1 MAEIKWSNVD
11 GSALNGAVSN
21 ANSAVNNYVRTLF
34 GIGSNVE
41 DFTDKL
47 QKRSDETAK
56 WNRNQNTQQIIS
68 KMHDADSLDA
78 MNQLQAQGI
87 GNAQNAL
94 NQFGG
99 QVDLAALNE
108 AKATWATDTE
118 KRASAKD
125 SLLDY
130 SPEQKELMSEI
141 QNDILTGN
149 IEAAQAKLNTGKF
162 SNKQKSDLVNSV
174 YKAQEN
180 NKEFNLKYA
189 DTAGKFAN
197 SQLEFQKAQA
207 EAQKYENDFYA
218 NNGKTEVSKALL
230 AKDPTYLKLLGNI
243 EALGQTTNLIKSQ
256 LDMYG
261 SSKILN
267 GGKYAPKLPTDI
279 APSVGTGSVEPTA
292 SVQPTQEAVEAQ
304 QALNQENP
312 NTVSSVAERVAQ
324 IAADPKAQA
333 IEPKTQDDF
342 VEDLNDSGFTS
353 RVAELAPKNIQPTIN
368 ALLEGKIDI
377 NSEDGLN
384 KLALTEAYLNDRIKA
399 YNKRTGS
406 NIQPI
411 TLPRSKTAVADWQKN
426 MKERGE
432 VFTRDTQLELE
443 DAFGIKNTKGS
454 NDLDPV
460 KNLYKYALTQSK
472 YSGDDS
478 KYRTKNDV
486 LEALKEDKY
495 AKQGGFDG
503 NDLNER
509 VDKLLELFEPKEV
522 MRIVNAVTENGSREV
537 KGIFHS
543 LIGDRDE
550 YAAIDDLIRNAN
562 KDPKLVQKLREK
574 VNDIEKRHTEKTNGL
589 SALIPVGQAAT
600 ADASDRNAYGKEY
613 LESKNSI
620 SRKVD
625 AEVKAKEDVEAL
637 KQKADIASTNTSIN
651 KAAEEF
657 PADTL
662 KALLEEGTLDTASQ
676 IKAYVALGN
685 EVPRDLDEKELDK
698 IRNTLLE
705 LPAEKLKKLIQ
716 SKVNTAALKKEADS
730 LRKELKDKD
739 LLTSDLESKL
749 KSIN

>member
-118 KRASAKD
+118 KHASAKD

-197 SQLEFQKAQA
+197 SQLEYQKAQA
-207 EAQKYENDFYA
+207 EVQKYENEFLAA
-218 NNGKTEVSKALL
+218 NDDTSVSRALL
-230 AKDPTYLKLLGNI
+230 AKDPTYLKLLGNV

-279 APSVGTGSVEPTA
+279 APSVGFGSVEPTA
-292 SVQPTQEAVEAQ
+292 SAQPTQEAVAAQ

-324 IAADPKAQA
+324 IAANPKAQA
-333 IEPKTQDDF
+333 TKPKTEDDF
-342 VEDLNDSGFTS
+342 KDTLADSGFSDRTGS
-353 RVAELAPKNIQPTIN
+353 TIPEGLQPTFNKLIN
-368 ALLEGKIDI
+368 GDIDI
-377 NSEDGLN
+377 NSADGKKN
-384 KLALTEAYLNDRIKA
+384 LALLEASINDRIKA

-406 NIQPI
+406 NIQSV
-411 TLPRSKTAVADWQKN
+411 TLPTTQVGLADWKRK
-426 MKERGE
+426 MATRKEALNQE
-432 VFTRDTQLELE
+432 HQIALNE
-443 DAFGIKNTKGS
+443 AFGIKHTNNP
-454 NDLDPV
+454 NDIDPV
-460 KNLYKYALTQSK
+460 KNILKYALSESQYSK
-472 YSGDDS
+472 DDA
-478 KYRTKNDV
+478 KYQTKDDV
-486 LEALKEDKY
+486 IEALKQDKY
-495 AKQGGFDG
+495 AKQGWFDG
-503 NDLNER
+503 NDLQER
-509 VDKLLELFEPKEV
+509 AVKLLDRFEPKEV
-522 MRIVNAVTENGSREV
+522 MRIINAVTSNGTREANGLFNPFEN
-537 KGIFHS
+537 
-543 LIGDRDE
+543 DE
-550 YAAIDDLIRNAN
+550 YAAIDNLIRNVD
-562 KDPKLVQKLREK
+562 KDPNLLNNLRIK
-574 VNDIEKRHTEKTNGL
+574 VEDLAKENDNKVSGL
-589 SALIPVGQAAT
+589 DMVIPIGQAASI
-600 ADASDRNAYGKEY
+600 DASDRNAYGKEY
-613 LESKNSI
+613 VESKHAIN
-620 SRKVD
+620 RKVS

>member
-56 WNRNQNTQQIIS
+56 WNRNQNTQQIINQ
-68 KMHDADSLDA
+68 MHNADSLDA
-78 MNQLQAQGI
+78 MQQLQAQGI

-99 QVDLAALNE
+99 QVDLTALNE

-125 SLLDY
+125 NLLDY

-197 SQLEFQKAQA
+197 SQLEYQKAQA
-207 EAQKYENDFYA
+207 ESQKYINDFLA
-218 NNGKTEVSKALL
+218 TNGDTEVSRALL
-230 AKDPTYLKLLGNI
+230 AKDPTYLKLQANI
-243 EALGQTTNLIKSQ
+243 EALGQTTNLLQSQ

-261 SSKILN
+261 SSKIVN
-267 GGKYAPKLPTDI
+267 GGQYAPKLPTDI
-279 APSVGTGSVEPTA
+279 APSSGTGSVEPTA
-292 SVQPTQEAVEAQ
+292 SVEPTEEAVAVQ

-324 IAADPKAQA
+324 IAADPQAQA
-333 IEPKTQDDF
+333 TKPKTQDDF

-353 RVAELAPKNIQPTIN
+353 RIADLAPKGIQPTIN

-411 TLPRSKTAVADWQKN
+411 TLPRSKTSVADWQKN
-426 MKERGE
+426 MEERGKT
-432 VFTRDTQLELE
+432 FSKDTKVEIENL
-443 DAFGIKNTKGS
+443 FGIKHTNNS

-460 KNLYKYALTQSK
+460 KNLFKTALTKSDYSK
-472 YSGDDS
+472 DDN
-478 KYRTKNDV
+478 KYQTEDDV
-486 LEALKEDKY
+486 LSALRTEKY
-495 AKQGGFDG
+495 NQKWFDG
-503 NDLNER
+503 NDLRER
-509 VDKLLELFEPKEV
+509 AKELLKTFEPHEV
-522 MRIVNAVTENGSREV
+522 MRIINSVTENGTREV
-537 KGIFHS
+537 NGVASSFTT
-543 LIGDRDE
+543 GDE
-550 YAAIDDLIRNAN
+550 YARIDNLIRDVN

-600 ADASDRNAYGKEY
+600 ADASDRNVYGKEY

-620 SRKVD
+620 SRKVS

-662 KALLEEGTLDTASQ
+662 KALLEEGTLDTATQ

-685 EVPRDLDEKELDK
+685 EVPKDLDEKELDK

>member
-56 WNRNQNTQQIIS
+56 WNRNQNTQQIINQ
-68 KMHDADSLDA
+68 MHNANSLDA

-87 GNAQNAL
+87 GDAQNAL

-118 KRASAKD
+118 KHASAKD

-130 SPEQKELMSEI
+130 LPEQKELMSEI

-149 IEAAQAKLNTGKF
+149 IETAHAKLNTGKF

-180 NKEFNLKYA
+180 NREFNLKYA

-197 SQLEFQKAQA
+197 SQLEYQKAQA
-207 EAQKYENDFYA
+207 EVQKYVNDFLA
-218 NNGKTEVSKALL
+218 TNGDTSVSRALL
-230 AKDPTYLKLLGNI
+230 AKDPTYLKLHGNI
-243 EALGQTTNLIKSQ
+243 EALGQTTNLLQSQ

-267 GGKYAPKLPTDI
+267 GGKYAPKLSTDI
-279 APSVGTGSVEPTA
+279 TSSLGTGSVEPIT
-292 SVQPTQEAVEAQ
+292 SVQPTQEAVTAQ
-304 QALNQENP
+304 QTLNRENP
-312 NTVSSVAERVAQ
+312 NAVSSVAERVAQ

-333 IEPKTQDDF
+333 IKPKTQDDF

-353 RVAELAPKNIQPTIN
+353 RIVDLAPAGIQPTIN

-377 NSEDGLN
+377 NSEDGLK
-384 KLALTEAYLNDRIKA
+384 KLSLTEAYLNDRIKA
-399 YNKRTGS
+399 YNKHTGS
-406 NIQPI
+406 NIQPV

-426 MKERGE
+426 IKERGE
-432 VFTRDTQLELE
+432 VFARDTQLALE
-443 DAFGIKNTKGS
+443 DLFGIKNTKGS

-460 KNLYKYALTQSK
+460 KNLYKTALTQSE
-472 YSGDDS
+472 YSKDDS

-486 LEALKEDKY
+486 LETLNQKKY
-495 AKQGGFDG
+495 DQGWFDG
-503 NDLNER
+503 NDLKER
-509 VDKLLELFEPKEV
+509 AVKLLDFFEPKEV
-522 MRIVNAVTENGSREV
+522 MRIINSVTENGTREAN
-537 KGIFHS
+537 GASSS
-543 LIGDRDE
+543 LTTGDE
-550 YAAIDDLIRNAN
+550 YARIDNLIRDVN

-600 ADASDRNAYGKEY
+600 VDASDRNAYGKEY

-637 KQKADIASTNTSIN
+637 KQKADIASTNTAIN
-651 KAAEEF
+651 DAAERF

-662 KALLEEGTLDTASQ
+662 KALLEEGTLDTATQ
-676 IKAYVALGN
+676 VKAYVALGN
-685 EVPRDLDEKELDK
+685 EIPKDLDEKELDK
-698 IRNTLLE
+698 IRSTLLE

-716 SKVNTAALKKEADS
+716 SKVNTATLKKEADR

>member
-130 SPEQKELMSEI
+130 SPEQKALMSEI

-197 SQLEFQKAQA
+197 SQLEYQKAQA
-207 EAQKYENDFYA
+207 EVQKYENEFLAA
-218 NNGKTEVSKALL
+218 NDDTSVSRALL
-230 AKDPTYLKLLGNI
+230 AKDPTYLKLLGNV

-333 IEPKTQDDF
+333 TKPKTQDDF
-342 VEDLNDSGFTS
+342 KDTLADSGFSDRTGS
-353 RVAELAPKNIQPTIN
+353 TIPEGLQPTFNKLIN
-368 ALLEGKIDI
+368 GDIDI
-377 NSEDGLN
+377 NSADGKKN
-384 KLALTEAYLNDRIKA
+384 LALLEASINDRIKA

-406 NIQPI
+406 NIQSV
-411 TLPRSKTAVADWQKN
+411 TLPTTQVGLADWKRK
-426 MKERGE
+426 MATRKEALNQE
-432 VFTRDTQLELE
+432 HQIALNE
-443 DAFGIKNTKGS
+443 AFGIKHTNNP
-454 NDLDPV
+454 NDIDPV
-460 KNLYKYALTQSK
+460 KNILKYALSESQYSK
-472 YSGDDS
+472 DDA
-478 KYRTKNDV
+478 KYQTKDDV
-486 LEALKEDKY
+486 IEALKQDKY
-495 AKQGGFDG
+495 AKQGWFDG
-503 NDLNER
+503 NDLQER
-509 VDKLLELFEPKEV
+509 AVKLLDRFEPKEV
-522 MRIVNAVTENGSREV
+522 MRIINAVTSNGTREANGLFNPFEN
-537 KGIFHS
+537 
-543 LIGDRDE
+543 DE
-550 YAAIDDLIRNAN
+550 YAAIDNLIRNVD
-562 KDPKLVQKLREK
+562 KDPNLLNNLRIK
-574 VNDIEKRHTEKTNGL
+574 VEDLAKENDNKVSGL
-589 SALIPVGQAAT
+589 DMVIPIGQAASI
-600 ADASDRNAYGKEY
+600 DASDRNAYGKEY
-613 LESKNSI
+613 VESKHAIN
-620 SRKVD
+620 RKVS

>member
-99 QVDLAALNE
+99 QVDLTALNE

-130 SPEQKELMSEI
+130 SPEQKALMSEI

-149 IEAAQAKLNTGKF
+149 VEGAQAKLNSSNF

-180 NKEFNLKYA
+180 NKDFNLKYA

-207 EAQKYENDFYA
+207 EAQKYENDFFA

-230 AKDPTYLKLLGNI
+230 AKDPTYLKLQANI
-243 EALGQTTNLIKSQ
+243 EALGQTTNLLQSQ
-256 LDMYG
+256 LDMFG
-261 SSKILN
+261 SSKIVN

-279 APSVGTGSVEPTA
+279 APSTGTGSVEPTA
-292 SVQPTQEAVEAQ
+292 SVQPTQEAVSAQ
-304 QALNQENP
+304 QALNQEVP
-312 NTVSSVAERVAQ
+312 NSVTSIAERAAQ
-324 IAADPKAQA
+324 IATNPKAQVTKSQTENEFKDNLA
-333 IEPKTQDDF
+333 DA
-342 VEDLNDSGFTS
+342 GF
-353 RVAELAPKNIQPTIN
+353 AERTGSTIPPALQPTYNKLIN
-368 ALLEGKIDI
+368 GDIDI
-377 NSEDGLN
+377 NSADGKKN
-384 KLALTEAYLNDRIKA
+384 LALLEAHLNDRIKA
-399 YNKRTGS
+399 FNKQTGS
-406 NIQPI
+406 NIQPV
-411 TLPRSKTAVADWQKN
+411 TLPTTQVGLADWKRK
-426 MKERGE
+426 MASRKEALNQE
-432 VFTRDTQLELE
+432 HQVSLNDI
-443 DAFGIKNTKGS
+443 FGIKHTNNP
-454 NDLDPV
+454 NDINPARNIL
-460 KNLYKYALTQSK
+460 KYALTDSEYSK
-472 YSGDDS
+472 DDA
-478 KYRTKNDV
+478 KYQTQDDV
-486 LEALKEDKY
+486 IEALKQDKY
-495 AKQGGFDG
+495 AKQGWFDG
-503 NDLNER
+503 NDLQER
-509 VDKLLELFEPKEV
+509 AVKLLDRFEPKEV
-522 MRIVNAVTENGSREV
+522 MRIINSVTSNGTREANGILNPFEN
-537 KGIFHS
+537 
-543 LIGDRDE
+543 DE
-550 YAAIDDLIRNAN
+550 YGAIDDLIRNVD
-562 KDPKLVQKLREK
+562 KDPSLLQELRRQVEDVKK
-574 VNDIEKRHTEKTNGL
+574 VNDNKVSGL
-589 SALIPVGQAAT
+589 DMIIPIGQAASV
-600 ADASDRNAYGKEY
+600 DASDRNAYGKEY
-613 LESKNSI
+613 VESKHAIN
-620 SRKVD
+620 RKVD
-625 AEVKAKEDVEAL
+625 SEVKAKQAVEDL
-637 KQKADIASTNTSIN
+637 KHKADIAETNTAIN
-651 KAAEEF
+651 DAAERF

-662 KALLEEGTLDTASQ
+662 KALLEEGTLDTATQ

-685 EVPRDLDEKELDK
+685 KVPTDLDEKELDK

-705 LPAEKLKKLIQ
+705 LPAEKLKTLIQ

>member
-56 WNRNQNTQQIIS
+56 WNRNQNTQQIINQ
-68 KMHDADSLDA
+68 MHNADSLDA

-130 SPEQKELMSEI
+130 SSEQKALMSEI

-149 IEAAQAKLNTGKF
+149 IEAAQAKLNSGKF

-207 EAQKYENDFYA
+207 EAKKYETDFFA

-230 AKDPTYLKLLGNI
+230 AKDPTYLKLQGTV
-243 EALGQTTNLIKSQ
+243 EALGQTTNLLQSQ
-256 LDMYG
+256 LDMFG
-261 SSKILN
+261 SSKIVN
-267 GGKYAPKLPTDI
+267 GGKYAPKLSTDI
-279 APSVGTGSVEPTA
+279 APSVYSGSVEPTDLE
-292 SVQPTQEAVEAQ
+292 QPTQEAVSAQ
-304 QALNQENP
+304 QALNQEVP
-312 NTVSSVAERVAQ
+312 NSVTSVAERAAQ
-324 IAADPKAQA
+324 IAADPKARA
-333 IEPKTQDDF
+333 TKPKTEGEFKDTLVDA
-342 VEDLNDSGFTS
+342 GFSDRTGS
-353 RVAELAPKNIQPTIN
+353 TIPPALQPTFNKLIN
-368 ALLEGKIDI
+368 GDIDI
-377 NSEDGLN
+377 NSTEGKKN
-384 KLALTEAYLNDRIKA
+384 LALLEAHLNDRIKA
-399 YNKRTGS
+399 FNRQTGS
-406 NIQPI
+406 NIQPV
-411 TLPRSKTAVADWQKN
+411 TLPTTQVGLADWKRK
-426 MKERGE
+426 MASRKEALNQE
-432 VFTRDTQLELE
+432 HQVALNDV
-443 DAFGIKNTKGS
+443 FGIKHTNNP
-454 NDLDPV
+454 NDIDPV
-460 KNLYKYALTQSK
+460 RNILKYALSESQYSK
-472 YSGDDS
+472 DDA
-478 KYRTKNDV
+478 KYQTKDDV
-486 LEALKEDKY
+486 IEALKQDKY
-495 AKQGGFDG
+495 AKQGWFDG
-503 NDLNER
+503 NDLQER
-509 VDKLLELFEPKEV
+509 AVKLLDRFEPKEV
-522 MRIVNAVTENGSREV
+522 MRIINAVTSNGTREANGLFNPFEN
-537 KGIFHS
+537 
-543 LIGDRDE
+543 DE
-550 YAAIDDLIRNAN
+550 YAAIDNLIRNVD
-562 KDPKLVQKLREK
+562 KDPNLLNNLRIK
-574 VNDIEKRHTEKTNGL
+574 VEDLAKENDNKVSGL
-589 SALIPVGQAAT
+589 DMVIPIGQAASI
-600 ADASDRNAYGKEY
+600 DASDRNAYGKEY
-613 LESKNSI
+613 VESKHAIN
-620 SRKVD
+620 RKVS

-662 KALLEEGTLDTASQ
+662 KALLEEGTLDTATQ

-685 EVPRDLDEKELDK
+685 KVPTELDEKELDK

-705 LPAEKLKKLIQ
+705 LPAEKLKTLIQ
-716 SKVNTAALKKEADS
+716 SKVNTAALKKEADR

>member
-68 KMHDADSLDA
+68 QMHNADSLDA

-197 SQLEFQKAQA
+197 SQLEYQKAQA
-207 EAQKYENDFYA
+207 EVQKYENDFRA
-218 NNGKTEVSKALL
+218 NNDDTEVSRALL
-230 AKDPTYLKLLGNI
+230 AKDPTYLKLLGNV

-267 GGKYAPKLPTDI
+267 GGKYAPKLPTNI

-292 SVQPTQEAVEAQ
+292 SVQPTQEAIEAQ

-333 IEPKTQDDF
+333 TKPKTQDDF
-342 VEDLNDSGFTS
+342 KDTLADSGFSDRTGS
-353 RVAELAPKNIQPTIN
+353 TIPEGLQPTFNKLIN
-368 ALLEGKIDI
+368 GDIDI
-377 NSEDGLN
+377 NSADGKKN
-384 KLALTEAYLNDRIKA
+384 LALLEASINDRIKA

-406 NIQPI
+406 NIQSV
-411 TLPRSKTAVADWQKN
+411 TLPTTQVGLADWKRK
-426 MKERGE
+426 MATRKEALNQE
-432 VFTRDTQLELE
+432 HQIALNE
-443 DAFGIKNTKGS
+443 AFGIKHTNNP
-454 NDLDPV
+454 NDIDPV
-460 KNLYKYALTQSK
+460 KNILKYALSESQYSK
-472 YSGDDS
+472 DDA
-478 KYRTKNDV
+478 KYQTKDDV
-486 LEALKEDKY
+486 IEALKQDKY
-495 AKQGGFDG
+495 AKQGWFDG
-503 NDLNER
+503 NDLQER
-509 VDKLLELFEPKEV
+509 AVKLLDRFEPKEV
-522 MRIVNAVTENGSREV
+522 MRIINAVTSNGTREANGLFNPFEN
-537 KGIFHS
+537 
-543 LIGDRDE
+543 DE
-550 YAAIDDLIRNAN
+550 YAAIDNLIRNVD
-562 KDPKLVQKLREK
+562 KDPNLLNNLRIK
-574 VNDIEKRHTEKTNGL
+574 VEDLAKENDNKVSGL
-589 SALIPVGQAAT
+589 DMVIPIGQAASI
-600 ADASDRNAYGKEY
+600 DASDRNAYGKEY
-613 LESKNSI
+613 VESKHAIN
-620 SRKVD
+620 RKVS

>member
-11 GSALNGAVSN
+11 GSALNGAASN

-68 KMHDADSLDA
+68 KMHDADSLNA
-78 MNQLQAQGI
+78 MNQLQAQGV

-108 AKATWATDTE
+108 AKATWTTDTE

-130 SPEQKELMSEI
+130 SPEQKALMSEI

-149 IEAAQAKLNTGKF
+149 VEGAQAKLNNSNF

-180 NKEFNLKYA
+180 NKDFNLKYA

-207 EAQKYENDFYA
+207 EVQKYENDFYA

-243 EALGQTTNLIKSQ
+243 EALGQTTNLLQSQ
-256 LDMYG
+256 LDMFG
-261 SSKILN
+261 SSKIVN

-279 APSVGTGSVEPTA
+279 APSTGTGSVEPTA
-292 SVQPTQEAVEAQ
+292 SVQPAQEAVSAQ
-304 QALNQENP
+304 QALNQEVP
-312 NTVSSVAERVAQ
+312 NSVTSIAERAAQ
-324 IAADPKAQA
+324 IATNPKAQVTKSQTENEFKDNLA
-333 IEPKTQDDF
+333 DA
-342 VEDLNDSGFTS
+342 GF
-353 RVAELAPKNIQPTIN
+353 AERTGSTIPPALQPTYNKLIN
-368 ALLEGKIDI
+368 GDIDI
-377 NSEDGLN
+377 NSADGKKN
-384 KLALTEAYLNDRIKA
+384 LALLEAHLNDRIKA
-399 YNKRTGS
+399 FNKQTGS
-406 NIQPI
+406 NIQPV
-411 TLPRSKTAVADWQKN
+411 TLPTTQVGLADWKRK
-426 MKERGE
+426 MASRKEALNQE
-432 VFTRDTQLELE
+432 HQVALNDI
-443 DAFGIKNTKGS
+443 FGIKHTNNP
-454 NDLDPV
+454 NDIDPTR
-460 KNLYKYALTQSK
+460 NILKYALTDSEYSK
-472 YSGDDS
+472 DDA
-478 KYRTKNDV
+478 KYQTQDDV
-486 LEALKEDKY
+486 IEALKQDKY
-495 AKQGGFDG
+495 AKQGWFDG
-503 NDLNER
+503 NDLQER
-509 VDKLLELFEPKEV
+509 AIKLLDRFEPKEV
-522 MRIVNAVTENGSREV
+522 MRIINSVTSNGTREA
-537 KGIFHS
+537 KGILNPFEN
-543 LIGDRDE
+543 DE
-550 YAAIDDLIRNAN
+550 YGAIDDLIRNVD
-562 KDPKLVQKLREK
+562 KDPSLLQELRRQVEDVKK
-574 VNDIEKRHTEKTNGL
+574 VNDNKVSGL
-589 SALIPVGQAAT
+589 DMIIPIGQAASV
-600 ADASDRNAYGKEY
+600 DASDRNAYGKEY
-613 LESKNSI
+613 VESKHAIN
-620 SRKVD
+620 RKVD
-625 AEVKAKEDVEAL
+625 SEVKAKQAVEDL
-637 KQKADIASTNTSIN
+637 KHKADIAETNTAIN
-651 KAAEEF
+651 DAAERF

-662 KALLEEGTLDTASQ
+662 KALLEEGTLDTATQ

-685 EVPRDLDEKELDK
+685 KVPTDLDEKELDK

-705 LPAEKLKKLIQ
+705 LPAEKLKTLIQ

>member
-21 ANSAVNNYVRTLF
+21 ANSGVNNYVRTLF

-78 MNQLQAQGI
+78 MNQLHAQGI

-130 SPEQKELMSEI
+130 SPEQKALMSEI

-149 IEAAQAKLNTGKF
+149 VEGAQAKLNSSNF

-180 NKEFNLKYA
+180 NKDFNLKYA

-207 EAQKYENDFYA
+207 EAQKYENDFFA

-230 AKDPTYLKLLGNI
+230 AKDPTYLKLQANI
-243 EALGQTTNLIKSQ
+243 EALGQTTNLLQSQ
-256 LDMYG
+256 LDMFG
-261 SSKILN
+261 SSKIVN

-279 APSVGTGSVEPTA
+279 APSTGTGSVEPTA
-292 SVQPTQEAVEAQ
+292 SVQPTQEAVSAQ
-304 QALNQENP
+304 QALNQEVP
-312 NTVSSVAERVAQ
+312 NSVTSVAERAAQ
-324 IAADPKAQA
+324 IATNPKAQA
-333 IEPKTQDDF
+333 TKPKT
-342 VEDLNDSGFTS
+342 EDEFKDNLADAGF
-353 RVAELAPKNIQPTIN
+353 AERTGSTIPPALQPTYNKLIN
-368 ALLEGKIDI
+368 GDIDI
-377 NSEDGLN
+377 NSADGKKN
-384 KLALTEAYLNDRIKA
+384 LALLEAHLNDSIKA
-399 YNKRTGS
+399 FNKQTGS
-406 NIQPI
+406 NIQPV
-411 TLPRSKTAVADWQKN
+411 TLPTTQAGLADWKRK
-426 MKERGE
+426 MASRKEALNQE
-432 VFTRDTQLELE
+432 HQVALNDI
-443 DAFGIKNTKGS
+443 FGIKHTNNP
-454 NDLDPV
+454 NDIDPTR
-460 KNLYKYALTQSK
+460 NILKYALTDSEYSK
-472 YSGDDS
+472 DDA
-478 KYRTKNDV
+478 KYQTQDDV
-486 LEALKEDKY
+486 IEALKQDKY
-495 AKQGGFDG
+495 AKQGWFDG
-503 NDLNER
+503 NDLQER
-509 VDKLLELFEPKEV
+509 AIKLLDRFEPKEV
-522 MRIVNAVTENGSREV
+522 MRIINSVTSNGTREANGILNPFEN
-537 KGIFHS
+537 
-543 LIGDRDE
+543 DE
-550 YAAIDDLIRNAN
+550 YGAIDDLIRNVD
-562 KDPKLVQKLREK
+562 KDPSLLQELRRQVEDVKK
-574 VNDIEKRHTEKTNGL
+574 VNDNKVSGL
-589 SALIPVGQAAT
+589 DMIIPIGQAASV
-600 ADASDRNAYGKEY
+600 DASDRNAYGKEY
-613 LESKNSI
+613 IESKHAIN
-620 SRKVD
+620 RKVD
-625 AEVKAKEDVEAL
+625 SEVKAKQAVEDL
-637 KQKADIASTNTSIN
+637 KQKADIAETNTAIN
-651 KAAEEF
+651 DAAERF

-662 KALLEEGTLDTASQ
+662 KALLEEGTLDTATQ

-685 EVPRDLDEKELDK
+685 KVPTDLDEKELDK

-705 LPAEKLKKLIQ
+705 LPAEKLKTLIQ
-716 SKVNTAALKKEADS
+716 SKVNTATLKKEADR

>member
-197 SQLEFQKAQA
+197 SQLEYQKAQA
-207 EAQKYENDFYA
+207 EVQKYENEFLAA
-218 NNGKTEVSKALL
+218 NDDTSVSRALL
-230 AKDPTYLKLLGNI
+230 AKDPTYLKLLGNV

-267 GGKYAPKLPTDI
+267 GGQYAPKLPTDI
-279 APSVGTGSVEPTA
+279 APSVGSGSVKPTA

-333 IEPKTQDDF
+333 TKPKTQDDF
-342 VEDLNDSGFTS
+342 KDTLADSGFSDRTGS
-353 RVAELAPKNIQPTIN
+353 TIPEGLQPTFNKLIN
-368 ALLEGKIDI
+368 GDIDI
-377 NSEDGLN
+377 NSADGKKN
-384 KLALTEAYLNDRIKA
+384 LALLEASTNDRIKA

-406 NIQPI
+406 NIQSV
-411 TLPRSKTAVADWQKN
+411 TLPTTQVGLADWKRK
-426 MKERGE
+426 MATRKEALNQE
-432 VFTRDTQLELE
+432 HQIALNE
-443 DAFGIKNTKGS
+443 AFGIKHTNNP
-454 NDLDPV
+454 NDIDPV
-460 KNLYKYALTQSK
+460 KNILKYALSESQYSK
-472 YSGDDS
+472 DDA
-478 KYRTKNDV
+478 KYQTKDDV
-486 LEALKEDKY
+486 IEALKQDKY
-495 AKQGGFDG
+495 AKQGWFDG
-503 NDLNER
+503 NDLQER
-509 VDKLLELFEPKEV
+509 AVKLLDRFEPKEV
-522 MRIVNAVTENGSREV
+522 MRIINAVTSNGTREANGLFNPFEN
-537 KGIFHS
+537 
-543 LIGDRDE
+543 DE
-550 YAAIDDLIRNAN
+550 YAAIDNLIRNVD
-562 KDPKLVQKLREK
+562 KDPNLLNNLRIK
-574 VNDIEKRHTEKTNGL
+574 VEDLAKENDNKVSGL
-589 SALIPVGQAAT
+589 DMVIPIGQAASI
-600 ADASDRNAYGKEY
+600 DASDRNAYGKEY
-613 LESKNSI
+613 VESKHAIN
-620 SRKVD
+620 RKVS

-730 LRKELKDKD
+730 LRKELKNKD

>member
-197 SQLEFQKAQA
+197 SQLEYQKAQA
-207 EAQKYENDFYA
+207 EVQKYENEFLAA
-218 NNGKTEVSKALL
+218 NDDTSVSRALL
-230 AKDPTYLKLLGNI
+230 AKDPTYLKLLGNV

-267 GGKYAPKLPTDI
+267 GGQYAPKLPTDI
-279 APSVGTGSVEPTA
+279 APSVGSGSVKPTA

-312 NTVSSVAERVAQ
+312 NTISSVAERVAQ

-333 IEPKTQDDF
+333 TKPKTQDDF
-342 VEDLNDSGFTS
+342 KDTLADSGFSDRTGS
-353 RVAELAPKNIQPTIN
+353 TIPEGLQPTFNKLIN
-368 ALLEGKIDI
+368 GDIDI
-377 NSEDGLN
+377 NSADGKKN
-384 KLALTEAYLNDRIKA
+384 LALLEASINDRIKA

-406 NIQPI
+406 NIQSV
-411 TLPRSKTAVADWQKN
+411 TLPTTQVGLADWKRK
-426 MKERGE
+426 MATRKEALNQE
-432 VFTRDTQLELE
+432 HQIALNE
-443 DAFGIKNTKGS
+443 AFGIKHTNNP
-454 NDLDPV
+454 NDIDPV
-460 KNLYKYALTQSK
+460 KNILKYALSESQYSK
-472 YSGDDS
+472 DDA
-478 KYRTKNDV
+478 KYQTKDDV
-486 LEALKEDKY
+486 IEALKQDKY
-495 AKQGGFDG
+495 AKQGWFDG
-503 NDLNER
+503 NDLQER
-509 VDKLLELFEPKEV
+509 AVKLLDRFEPKEV
-522 MRIVNAVTENGSREV
+522 MRIINAVTSNGTREANGLFNPFEN
-537 KGIFHS
+537 
-543 LIGDRDE
+543 DE
-550 YAAIDDLIRNAN
+550 YAAIDNLIRNVD
-562 KDPKLVQKLREK
+562 KDPNLLNNLRIK
-574 VNDIEKRHTEKTNGL
+574 VEDLAKENDNKVSGL
-589 SALIPVGQAAT
+589 DMVIPIGQAASI
-600 ADASDRNAYGKEY
+600 DASDRNAYGKEY
-613 LESKNSI
+613 VESKHAIN
-620 SRKVD
+620 RKVS

>member
-56 WNRNQNTQQIIS
+56 WNRNQNTQQIINQ
-68 KMHDADSLDA
+68 MHNADSLDA

-197 SQLEFQKAQA
+197 SQLEYQKAQA
-207 EAQKYENDFYA
+207 EVKKYENEFLAA
-218 NNGKTEVSKALL
+218 NDDTSVSRALL
-230 AKDPTYLKLLGNI
+230 AKDPTYLKLLGNV

-267 GGKYAPKLPTDI
+267 GGQYAPKLPTDI
-279 APSVGTGSVEPTA
+279 TPSVGSGSVEPTA
-292 SVQPTQEAVEAQ
+292 SAQPTQEAVAAQ

-324 IAADPKAQA
+324 IAANPKAQA
-333 IEPKTQDDF
+333 TKPKTEDDF
-342 VEDLNDSGFTS
+342 KDTLADSGFSDRTGS
-353 RVAELAPKNIQPTIN
+353 TIPEGLQPTFNKLIN
-368 ALLEGKIDI
+368 GDIDI
-377 NSEDGLN
+377 NSADGKKN
-384 KLALTEAYLNDRIKA
+384 LALLEASINDRIKA

-406 NIQPI
+406 NIQSV
-411 TLPRSKTAVADWQKN
+411 TLPTTQVGLADWKRK
-426 MKERGE
+426 MATRKEALNQE
-432 VFTRDTQLELE
+432 HQIALNE
-443 DAFGIKNTKGS
+443 AFGIKHTNNP
-454 NDLDPV
+454 NDIDPV
-460 KNLYKYALTQSK
+460 KNILKYALSESQYSK
-472 YSGDDS
+472 DDA
-478 KYRTKNDV
+478 KYQTKDDV
-486 LEALKEDKY
+486 IEALKQDKY
-495 AKQGGFDG
+495 AKQGWFDG
-503 NDLNER
+503 NDLQER
-509 VDKLLELFEPKEV
+509 AVKLLDRFEPKEV
-522 MRIVNAVTENGSREV
+522 MRIINAVTSNGTREANGLFNPFEN
-537 KGIFHS
+537 
-543 LIGDRDE
+543 DE
-550 YAAIDDLIRNAN
+550 YAAIDNLIRNVD
-562 KDPKLVQKLREK
+562 KDPNLLNNLRIK
-574 VNDIEKRHTEKTNGL
+574 VEDLAKENDNKVSGL
-589 SALIPVGQAAT
+589 DMVIPIGQAASI
-600 ADASDRNAYGKEY
+600 DASDRNAYGKEY
-613 LESKNSI
+613 VESKYAIN
-620 SRKVD
+620 RKVS

>member
-197 SQLEFQKAQA
+197 SQLEYQKAQA
-207 EAQKYENDFYA
+207 EVQKYENEFLAA
-218 NNGKTEVSKALL
+218 NDDTSVSRALL
-230 AKDPTYLKLLGNI
+230 AKDPTYLKLLGNV

-267 GGKYAPKLPTDI
+267 GGQYAPKLPTDI
-279 APSVGTGSVEPTA
+279 VPSVGSGSVKPTA

-333 IEPKTQDDF
+333 TKPKTQDDF
-342 VEDLNDSGFTS
+342 KDTLADSGFSDRTGS
-353 RVAELAPKNIQPTIN
+353 TIPEGLQPTFNKLIN
-368 ALLEGKIDI
+368 GDIDI
-377 NSEDGLN
+377 NSADGKKN
-384 KLALTEAYLNDRIKA
+384 LALLEASINNRIKA

-406 NIQPI
+406 NIQSV
-411 TLPRSKTAVADWQKN
+411 TLPTTQVGLADWKRK
-426 MKERGE
+426 MATRKEALNQE
-432 VFTRDTQLELE
+432 HQIALNE
-443 DAFGIKNTKGS
+443 AFGIKHTNNP
-454 NDLDPV
+454 NDIDPV
-460 KNLYKYALTQSK
+460 KNILKYALSESQYSK
-472 YSGDDS
+472 DDA
-478 KYRTKNDV
+478 KYQTKDDV
-486 LEALKEDKY
+486 IEALKQDKY
-495 AKQGGFDG
+495 AKQGWFDG
-503 NDLNER
+503 NDLQER
-509 VDKLLELFEPKEV
+509 AVKLLDRFEPKEV
-522 MRIVNAVTENGSREV
+522 MRIINAVTSNGTREANGLFNLFEN
-537 KGIFHS
+537 
-543 LIGDRDE
+543 DE
-550 YAAIDDLIRNAN
+550 YAAIDNLIRNVD
-562 KDPKLVQKLREK
+562 KDPNLLNNLRIK
-574 VNDIEKRHTEKTNGL
+574 VEDLAKENDNKVSGL
-589 SALIPVGQAAT
+589 DMIIPIGQAASI
-600 ADASDRNAYGKEY
+600 DASDRNAYGKEY
-613 LESKNSI
+613 VESKHAIN
-620 SRKVD
+620 RKVS

>member
-130 SPEQKELMSEI
+130 SPEQKALMSEI

-149 IEAAQAKLNTGKF
+149 VEGAQAKLNNSNF

-197 SQLEFQKAQA
+197 SQLEYQKAQA
-207 EAQKYENDFYA
+207 EVQKYENEFLAA
-218 NNGKTEVSKALL
+218 NDDTSVSRALL
-230 AKDPTYLKLLGNI
+230 AKDPTYLKLLGNV

-267 GGKYAPKLPTDI
+267 GGQYAPKLPTDI
-279 APSVGTGSVEPTA
+279 APSVGSGSVKPTA
-292 SVQPTQEAVEAQ
+292 SVQPTQEAVAAQ

-333 IEPKTQDDF
+333 TKPKTQDDF
-342 VEDLNDSGFTS
+342 KDTLADSGFSDRTGS
-353 RVAELAPKNIQPTIN
+353 TIPEGLQPTFNKLIN
-368 ALLEGKIDI
+368 GDIDI
-377 NSEDGLN
+377 NSADGKKN
-384 KLALTEAYLNDRIKA
+384 LALLEASINDRIKA

-406 NIQPI
+406 NIQSV
-411 TLPRSKTAVADWQKN
+411 TLPTTQVGLADWKRK
-426 MKERGE
+426 MATRKEALNQE
-432 VFTRDTQLELE
+432 HQIALNE
-443 DAFGIKNTKGS
+443 AFGIKHTNNP
-454 NDLDPV
+454 NDIDPV
-460 KNLYKYALTQSK
+460 KNILKYALSESQYSK
-472 YSGDDS
+472 DDA
-478 KYRTKNDV
+478 KYQTKDDV
-486 LEALKEDKY
+486 IEALKQDKY
-495 AKQGGFDG
+495 AKQGWFDG
-503 NDLNER
+503 NDLQER
-509 VDKLLELFEPKEV
+509 AVKLLDRFEPKEV
-522 MRIVNAVTENGSREV
+522 MRIINAVTSNGTREANGLFNPFEN
-537 KGIFHS
+537 
-543 LIGDRDE
+543 DE
-550 YAAIDDLIRNAN
+550 YAAIDNLIRNVD
-562 KDPKLVQKLREK
+562 KDPNLLNNLRIK
-574 VNDIEKRHTEKTNGL
+574 VEDLAKENDNKVSGL
-589 SALIPVGQAAT
+589 DMVIPIGQAASI
-600 ADASDRNAYGKEY
+600 DASDRNAYGKEY
-613 LESKNSI
+613 VESKHAIN
-620 SRKVD
+620 RKVS

>member
-47 QKRSDETAK
+47 QKRSDEIAK

-87 GNAQNAL
+87 GNAQTAL
-94 NQFGG
+94 DQFGG

-125 SLLDY
+125 SLLNY
-130 SPEQKELMSEI
+130 SPEQKALMSEI

-149 IEAAQAKLNTGKF
+149 IEGAQAKLNTGKF

-197 SQLEFQKAQA
+197 SQLEYQKAQA
-207 EAQKYENDFYA
+207 EVQKYENEFLAA
-218 NNGKTEVSKALL
+218 NDDTSVSRALL
-230 AKDPTYLKLLGNI
+230 AKDPTYLKLLGNV

-267 GGKYAPKLPTDI
+267 GGQYALKLPTDI
-279 APSVGTGSVEPTA
+279 APSVGSGSVKPTA

-333 IEPKTQDDF
+333 TKPKTQDDF
-342 VEDLNDSGFTS
+342 KDTLADSGFSDRTGS
-353 RVAELAPKNIQPTIN
+353 NIPEGLQPTFNKLIN
-368 ALLEGKIDI
+368 GDIDI
-377 NSEDGLN
+377 NSADGKKN
-384 KLALTEAYLNDRIKA
+384 LALLEASINDRIKA

-406 NIQPI
+406 NIQSV
-411 TLPRSKTAVADWQKN
+411 TLPTTQVGLADWKRK
-426 MKERGE
+426 MATRKEALNQE
-432 VFTRDTQLELE
+432 HQIALNE
-443 DAFGIKNTKGS
+443 AFGIKHTNNP
-454 NDLDPV
+454 NDIDPV
-460 KNLYKYALTQSK
+460 KNILKYALSESQYSK
-472 YSGDDS
+472 DDA
-478 KYRTKNDV
+478 KYQTKDDV
-486 LEALKEDKY
+486 IEALKQDKY
-495 AKQGGFDG
+495 AKQGWFDG
-503 NDLNER
+503 NDLQER
-509 VDKLLELFEPKEV
+509 ADKLLDRFEPKEV
-522 MRIVNAVTENGSREV
+522 MRIINAVTSNGTREANGLFNPFEN
-537 KGIFHS
+537 
-543 LIGDRDE
+543 DE
-550 YAAIDDLIRNAN
+550 YAAIDNLIRNVD
-562 KDPKLVQKLREK
+562 KDPNLLNNLRIK
-574 VNDIEKRHTEKTNGL
+574 VEDLAKENDNKVSGL
-589 SALIPVGQAAT
+589 DMVIPIGQAASI
-600 ADASDRNAYGKEY
+600 DASDRNAYGKEY
-613 LESKNSI
+613 VESKHAIN
-620 SRKVD
+620 RKVS

-685 EVPRDLDEKELDK
+685 EVPKDLDEKELDK

>member
-78 MNQLQAQGI
+78 MNQLQAQGV

-108 AKATWATDTE
+108 AKATWAADTE

-130 SPEQKELMSEI
+130 SPEQKALMSEI

-149 IEAAQAKLNTGKF
+149 VEGAQAKLNSSNF

-180 NKEFNLKYA
+180 NKDFNLKYA

-207 EAQKYENDFYA
+207 EVQKYENDFYA
-218 NNGKTEVSKALL
+218 NNDKTEVSKALL
-230 AKDPTYLKLLGNI
+230 AKDPTYLKLLGNV
-243 EALGQTTNLIKSQ
+243 EALGQTTNLLQSQ
-256 LDMYG
+256 LDMFG
-261 SSKILN
+261 SSKIVN

-279 APSVGTGSVEPTA
+279 APSTGTGSVEPTA
-292 SVQPTQEAVEAQ
+292 SVQPTQEAVSAQ
-304 QALNQENP
+304 QALNQEVP
-312 NTVSSVAERVAQ
+312 NSVTSIAERAAQ
-324 IAADPKAQA
+324 IATNPKAQA
-333 IEPKTQDDF
+333 TKPKT
-342 VEDLNDSGFTS
+342 EDEFKENLADAGF
-353 RVAELAPKNIQPTIN
+353 AERTGSTIPPALQPTYNKLIN
-368 ALLEGKIDI
+368 GDIDI
-377 NSEDGLN
+377 NSADGKKN
-384 KLALTEAYLNDRIKA
+384 LALLEAHLNDRIKDF
-399 YNKRTGS
+399 NKQTGS

-411 TLPRSKTAVADWQKN
+411 TLPTTQVGLADWKRK
-426 MKERGE
+426 MASRKEALNQE
-432 VFTRDTQLELE
+432 HQVALNDI
-443 DAFGIKNTKGS
+443 FGIKHTNNP
-454 NDLDPV
+454 NDIDPA
-460 KNLYKYALTQSK
+460 KNILKYALTDSEYSK
-472 YSGDDS
+472 DDA
-478 KYRTKNDV
+478 KYQTRDDV
-486 LEALKEDKY
+486 IEALKQDKY
-495 AKQGGFDG
+495 AKQGWFDG
-503 NDLNER
+503 NDLQER
-509 VDKLLELFEPKEV
+509 AVKLLDRFEPKEV
-522 MRIVNAVTENGSREV
+522 MRIINSVTSNGTREA
-537 KGIFHS
+537 KGILNPFEVN
-543 LIGDRDE
+543 E
-550 YAAIDDLIRNAN
+550 YAAIDNLIRNVD
-562 KDPKLVQKLREK
+562 KDPNLLNDLRRQVEDVTK
-574 VNDIEKRHTEKTNGL
+574 VNDNKVSGL
-589 SALIPVGQAAT
+589 DMIIPIGQAASV
-600 ADASDRNAYGKEY
+600 DASDRNAYGKEY
-613 LESKNSI
+613 VESKHAIN
-620 SRKVD
+620 RKVD
-625 AEVKAKEDVEAL
+625 SEVKAKQAVEDL
-637 KQKADIASTNTSIN
+637 KQKADIAETNTAIN
-651 KAAEEF
+651 DAAERF

-662 KALLEEGTLDTASQ
+662 KALLEEGTLDTATQ

-685 EVPRDLDEKELDK
+685 KVPTDLDEKELDK

-705 LPAEKLKKLIQ
+705 LPAEKLKTLIQ
-716 SKVNTAALKKEADS
+716 SKVNTATLKKEADR

>member
-21 ANSAVNNYVRTLF
+21 ANSAVTNYVRTLF

-78 MNQLQAQGI
+78 MNRLQAQGI

-108 AKATWATDTE
+108 AKATWATDIE

-130 SPEQKELMSEI
+130 SPEQKVLMSEI

-149 IEAAQAKLNTGKF
+149 VEGAQAKLNSSNF

-180 NKEFNLKYA
+180 NKDFNLKYA

-207 EAQKYENDFYA
+207 EAQKYENDFFA

-230 AKDPTYLKLLGNI
+230 AKDPTYLKLQANI
-243 EALGQTTNLIKSQ
+243 EALGQTTNLLQSQ
-256 LDMYG
+256 LDMFG
-261 SSKILN
+261 SSKIVN

-279 APSVGTGSVEPTA
+279 APSIGTGSVEPTA
-292 SVQPTQEAVEAQ
+292 SVQPTQEAVSAQ
-304 QALNQENP
+304 QALNQEVP
-312 NTVSSVAERVAQ
+312 NSVTSVAERAAQ
-324 IAADPKAQA
+324 LATNPKAQA
-333 IEPKTQDDF
+333 TKPKS
-342 VEDLNDSGFTS
+342 EDEFKDNLADAGFTERTGS
-353 RVAELAPKNIQPTIN
+353 TIPLALQPTYNKLIN
-368 ALLEGKIDI
+368 GDIDI
-377 NSEDGLN
+377 NSTDGKKN
-384 KLALTEAYLNDRIKA
+384 LALLEAHLNDRIKA
-399 YNKRTGS
+399 FNKQTGS
-406 NIQPI
+406 NIQPV
-411 TLPRSKTAVADWQKN
+411 TLPTTQVGLADWKRK
-426 MKERGE
+426 MASRKEALNQE
-432 VFTRDTQLELE
+432 HQVALNDI
-443 DAFGIKNTKGS
+443 FGIKHTNNP
-454 NDLDPV
+454 NDIDPAR
-460 KNLYKYALTQSK
+460 NILKYALTDSEYSK
-472 YSGDDS
+472 DDA
-478 KYRTKNDV
+478 KYQTIDDV
-486 LEALKEDKY
+486 IEALKQDKY
-495 AKQGGFDG
+495 AKQGWFNG
-503 NDLNER
+503 NDLQER
-509 VDKLLELFEPKEV
+509 AVKLLDRFEPKEV
-522 MRIVNAVTENGSREV
+522 MRIINSVTSNGTREANGILNPFEN
-537 KGIFHS
+537 
-543 LIGDRDE
+543 DE
-550 YAAIDDLIRNAN
+550 YGAIDDLIRNVD
-562 KDPKLVQKLREK
+562 KDPSLLQELRRQVEDVKK
-574 VNDIEKRHTEKTNGL
+574 VNDNKVSGL
-589 SALIPVGQAAT
+589 DMIIPIGQAASV
-600 ADASDRNAYGKEY
+600 DASDRNAYGKEY
-613 LESKNSI
+613 VESKHAIN
-620 SRKVD
+620 RKVD
-625 AEVKAKEDVEAL
+625 SEVKAKQAVEDL
-637 KQKADIASTNTSIN
+637 KQKADIAETNTAIN
-651 KAAEEF
+651 DAAERF

-662 KALLEEGTLDTASQ
+662 KALLEEGTLDTATQ

-685 EVPRDLDEKELDK
+685 KVPTDLDEKELDK

-705 LPAEKLKKLIQ
+705 LPAEKLKTLIQ
-716 SKVNTAALKKEADS
+716 SKVNTATLKKEADR

>member
-197 SQLEFQKAQA
+197 SQLEYQKAQA
-207 EAQKYENDFYA
+207 EVQKYENEFLAA
-218 NNGKTEVSKALL
+218 NDDTSVSRALL
-230 AKDPTYLKLLGNI
+230 AKDPTYLKLLGNV

-267 GGKYAPKLPTDI
+267 GGQYAPKLPTDI
-279 APSVGTGSVEPTA
+279 APSVGSGSVEPTA
-292 SVQPTQEAVEAQ
+292 SVQPTEEAVAAQ

-333 IEPKTQDDF
+333 TKPKTQDDF
-342 VEDLNDSGFTS
+342 KDTLADSGFSDRTGS
-353 RVAELAPKNIQPTIN
+353 TIPEGLQPTFNKLIN
-368 ALLEGKIDI
+368 GDIDI
-377 NSEDGLN
+377 NSADGKKN
-384 KLALTEAYLNDRIKA
+384 LALLEASINDRIKA

-406 NIQPI
+406 NIQSV
-411 TLPRSKTAVADWQKN
+411 TLPTTQVGLADWKRK
-426 MKERGE
+426 MATRKEALNQE
-432 VFTRDTQLELE
+432 HQIALNE
-443 DAFGIKNTKGS
+443 AFGIKHTNNP
-454 NDLDPV
+454 NDIDPV
-460 KNLYKYALTQSK
+460 KNILKYALSESQYSK
-472 YSGDDS
+472 DDA
-478 KYRTKNDV
+478 KYQTKDDV
-486 LEALKEDKY
+486 IEALKQDKY
-495 AKQGGFDG
+495 AKQGWFDG
-503 NDLNER
+503 NDLQER
-509 VDKLLELFEPKEV
+509 AVKLLDRFEPKEV
-522 MRIVNAVTENGSREV
+522 MRIINAVTSNGTREANGLFNPFEN
-537 KGIFHS
+537 
-543 LIGDRDE
+543 DE
-550 YAAIDDLIRNAN
+550 YAAIDNLIRNVD
-562 KDPKLVQKLREK
+562 KDPNLLNNLRIK
-574 VNDIEKRHTEKTNGL
+574 VEDLAKENDNKVSGL
-589 SALIPVGQAAT
+589 DMVIPIGQAASI
-600 ADASDRNAYGKEY
+600 DASDRNAYGKEY
-613 LESKNSI
+613 VESKHAIN
-620 SRKVD
+620 RKVS

>member
-87 GNAQNAL
+87 GNAQNAF

-197 SQLEFQKAQA
+197 SQLEYQKAQA
-207 EAQKYENDFYA
+207 EVQKYENEFLAA
-218 NNGKTEVSKALL
+218 NDDTSVSRALL
-230 AKDPTYLKLLGNI
+230 AKDPTYLKLLGNV

-267 GGKYAPKLPTDI
+267 GGQYAPKLPTDI
-279 APSVGTGSVEPTA
+279 APSVGSGSVKPTA

-333 IEPKTQDDF
+333 TKPKTQDDF
-342 VEDLNDSGFTS
+342 KDTLADSGFSDRTGS
-353 RVAELAPKNIQPTIN
+353 TIPERLQPTFNKLIN
-368 ALLEGKIDI
+368 GDIDI
-377 NSEDGLN
+377 NSADGKKN
-384 KLALTEAYLNDRIKA
+384 LALLEASINDRIKA

-406 NIQPI
+406 NIQSV
-411 TLPRSKTAVADWQKN
+411 TLPTTQVGLADWKRK
-426 MKERGE
+426 MATRKEALNQE
-432 VFTRDTQLELE
+432 HQIALNE
-443 DAFGIKNTKGS
+443 AFGIKHTNNP
-454 NDLDPV
+454 NDIDPV
-460 KNLYKYALTQSK
+460 KNILKYALSESQYSK
-472 YSGDDS
+472 DDA
-478 KYRTKNDV
+478 KYQTKDDV
-486 LEALKEDKY
+486 IEALKQDKY
-495 AKQGGFDG
+495 AKQGWFDG
-503 NDLNER
+503 NDLQER
-509 VDKLLELFEPKEV
+509 AVKLLDRFEPKEV
-522 MRIVNAVTENGSREV
+522 MRIINAVTSNGTREANGLFNPFEN
-537 KGIFHS
+537 
-543 LIGDRDE
+543 DE
-550 YAAIDDLIRNAN
+550 YAAIDNLIRNVD
-562 KDPKLVQKLREK
+562 KDPNLLNNLRIK
-574 VNDIEKRHTEKTNGL
+574 VEDLAKENDNKVSGL
-589 SALIPVGQAAT
+589 DMVIPIGQAASI
-600 ADASDRNAYGKEY
+600 DASDRNAYGKEY
-613 LESKNSI
+613 VESKHAIN
-620 SRKVD
+620 RKVS

>member
-197 SQLEFQKAQA
+197 SQLEYQKAQA
-207 EAQKYENDFYA
+207 EVQKYENEFLAA
-218 NNGKTEVSKALL
+218 NDDTSVSRALL
-230 AKDPTYLKLLGNI
+230 AKDPTYLKLLGNV
-243 EALGQTTNLIKSQ
+243 ETLGQTTNLIKSQ

-292 SVQPTQEAVEAQ
+292 SAQPTQEAVEAQ

-333 IEPKTQDDF
+333 TKPKTQDDF
-342 VEDLNDSGFTS
+342 KDTLADSGFSDRTGS
-353 RVAELAPKNIQPTIN
+353 TIPEGLQPTFNKLIN
-368 ALLEGKIDI
+368 GDIDI
-377 NSEDGLN
+377 NSADGKKN
-384 KLALTEAYLNDRIKA
+384 LALLEASINDRIKA

-406 NIQPI
+406 NIQSV
-411 TLPRSKTAVADWQKN
+411 TLPTTQVGLADWKRK
-426 MKERGE
+426 MATRKEALNQE
-432 VFTRDTQLELE
+432 HQIALNE
-443 DAFGIKNTKGS
+443 AFGIKHTNNP
-454 NDLDPV
+454 NDIDPV
-460 KNLYKYALTQSK
+460 KNILKYALSESQYSK
-472 YSGDDS
+472 DDA
-478 KYRTKNDV
+478 KYQTKDDV
-486 LEALKEDKY
+486 IEALKQDKY
-495 AKQGGFDG
+495 AKQGWFDG
-503 NDLNER
+503 NDLQER
-509 VDKLLELFEPKEV
+509 AVKLLDRFEPKEV
-522 MRIVNAVTENGSREV
+522 MRIINAVTSNGTREANGLFNPFEN
-537 KGIFHS
+537 
-543 LIGDRDE
+543 DE
-550 YAAIDDLIRNAN
+550 YAAIDNLIRNVD
-562 KDPKLVQKLREK
+562 KDPNLLNNLRIK
-574 VNDIEKRHTEKTNGL
+574 VEDLAKENDNKVSGL
-589 SALIPVGQAAT
+589 DMVIPIGQAASI
-600 ADASDRNAYGKEY
+600 DASDRNAYGKEY
-613 LESKNSI
+613 VESKHAIN
-620 SRKVD
+620 RKVS
-625 AEVKAKEDVEAL
+625 AEIKAKEDVEAL

>member
-149 IEAAQAKLNTGKF
+149 VEGAQAKLNNSNF

-197 SQLEFQKAQA
+197 SQLEYQKAQA
-207 EAQKYENDFYA
+207 EVQKYENEFLAA
-218 NNGKTEVSKALL
+218 NDDTSVSRALL
-230 AKDPTYLKLLGNI
+230 AKDPTYLKLLGNV

-267 GGKYAPKLPTDI
+267 GGQYAPKLPTDI
-279 APSVGTGSVEPTA
+279 APSVGSGSVKPTA

-333 IEPKTQDDF
+333 TKPKTQDDF
-342 VEDLNDSGFTS
+342 KDTLADSGFSDRTGS
-353 RVAELAPKNIQPTIN
+353 TIPEGLQPTFNKLIN
-368 ALLEGKIDI
+368 GDIDI
-377 NSEDGLN
+377 NSADGKKN
-384 KLALTEAYLNDRIKA
+384 LALLEASINDRIKA

-406 NIQPI
+406 NIQSV
-411 TLPRSKTAVADWQKN
+411 TLPTTQVGLADWKRK
-426 MKERGE
+426 MATRKEALNQE
-432 VFTRDTQLELE
+432 HQIALNE
-443 DAFGIKNTKGS
+443 AFGIKHTNNP
-454 NDLDPV
+454 NDIDPV
-460 KNLYKYALTQSK
+460 KNILKYALSESQYSK
-472 YSGDDS
+472 DDA
-478 KYRTKNDV
+478 KYQTKDDV
-486 LEALKEDKY
+486 IEALKQDKY
-495 AKQGGFDG
+495 AKQGWFDG
-503 NDLNER
+503 NDLQER
-509 VDKLLELFEPKEV
+509 AVKLLDRFEPKEV
-522 MRIVNAVTENGSREV
+522 MRIINAVTSNGTREANGLFNPFEN
-537 KGIFHS
+537 
-543 LIGDRDE
+543 DE
-550 YAAIDDLIRNAN
+550 YGAIDDLIRNVD
-562 KDPKLVQKLREK
+562 KDPNLLNNLRIK
-574 VNDIEKRHTEKTNGL
+574 VEDLAKENDNKVSGL
-589 SALIPVGQAAT
+589 DMVIPIGQAASI
-600 ADASDRNAYGKEY
+600 DASDRNAYGKEY
-613 LESKNSI
+613 VESKHAIN
-620 SRKVD
+620 RKVS

>member
-197 SQLEFQKAQA
+197 SQLEYQKAQA
-207 EAQKYENDFYA
+207 EVQKYENEFLAA
-218 NNGKTEVSKALL
+218 NDDTSVSRALL
-230 AKDPTYLKLLGNI
+230 AKDPTYLKLLGNV

-267 GGKYAPKLPTDI
+267 GGQYAPKLPTDI
-279 APSVGTGSVEPTA
+279 VPSVGSGSVKPTA

-312 NTVSSVAERVAQ
+312 NTVSSVAERVAH

-333 IEPKTQDDF
+333 TKPKTQDDF
-342 VEDLNDSGFTS
+342 KDTLADSGFSDRTGS
-353 RVAELAPKNIQPTIN
+353 TIPEGLQPTFNKLIN
-368 ALLEGKIDI
+368 GDIDI
-377 NSEDGLN
+377 NSADGKKN
-384 KLALTEAYLNDRIKA
+384 LALLEASINDRIKA

-406 NIQPI
+406 NIQSV
-411 TLPRSKTAVADWQKN
+411 TLPTTQVGLADWKRK
-426 MKERGE
+426 MATRKEALNQE
-432 VFTRDTQLELE
+432 HQIALNE
-443 DAFGIKNTKGS
+443 AFGIKHTNNP
-454 NDLDPV
+454 NDIDPV
-460 KNLYKYALTQSK
+460 KNILKYALSESQYSK
-472 YSGDDS
+472 DDA
-478 KYRTKNDV
+478 KYQTKDDV
-486 LEALKEDKY
+486 IEALKQDKY
-495 AKQGGFDG
+495 AKQGWFDG
-503 NDLNER
+503 NDLQER
-509 VDKLLELFEPKEV
+509 AVKLLDRFEPKEV
-522 MRIVNAVTENGSREV
+522 MRIINAVTSNGTREANGLFNPFEN
-537 KGIFHS
+537 
-543 LIGDRDE
+543 DE
-550 YAAIDDLIRNAN
+550 YAAIDNLIRNVD
-562 KDPKLVQKLREK
+562 KDPNLLNNLRIK
-574 VNDIEKRHTEKTNGL
+574 VEDLAKENDNKVSGL
-589 SALIPVGQAAT
+589 DMVIPIGQAASI
-600 ADASDRNAYGKEY
+600 DASDRNAYGKEY
-613 LESKNSI
+613 VESKHAIN
-620 SRKVD
+620 RKVS

>member
-56 WNRNQNTQQIIS
+56 WNRNQNTQQIINQ
-68 KMHDADSLDA
+68 MHNADSLDA

-197 SQLEFQKAQA
+197 SQLEYQKAQA
-207 EAQKYENDFYA
+207 EVQKYENEFLAA
-218 NNGKTEVSKALL
+218 NDDTSVSRALL
-230 AKDPTYLKLLGNI
+230 AKDPTYLKLLGNV

-333 IEPKTQDDF
+333 TKPKTQDDF
-342 VEDLNDSGFTS
+342 KDTLADSGFSDRTGS
-353 RVAELAPKNIQPTIN
+353 TIPEGLQPTFNKLIN
-368 ALLEGKIDI
+368 GDIDI
-377 NSEDGLN
+377 NSADGKKN
-384 KLALTEAYLNDRIKA
+384 LALLEASINDRIKA

-406 NIQPI
+406 NIQSV
-411 TLPRSKTAVADWQKN
+411 TLPTTQVGLADWKRK
-426 MKERGE
+426 MATRKEALNQE
-432 VFTRDTQLELE
+432 HQIALNE
-443 DAFGIKNTKGS
+443 AFGIKHTNNP
-454 NDLDPV
+454 NDIDPV
-460 KNLYKYALTQSK
+460 KNILKYALSESQYSK
-472 YSGDDS
+472 DDA
-478 KYRTKNDV
+478 KYQTKDDV
-486 LEALKEDKY
+486 IEALKQDKY
-495 AKQGGFDG
+495 AKQGWFDG
-503 NDLNER
+503 NDLQER
-509 VDKLLELFEPKEV
+509 AVKLLDRFEPKEV
-522 MRIVNAVTENGSREV
+522 MRIINAVTSNGTREANGLFNPFEN
-537 KGIFHS
+537 
-543 LIGDRDE
+543 DE
-550 YAAIDDLIRNAN
+550 YAAIDNLIRNVD
-562 KDPKLVQKLREK
+562 KDPNLLNNLRIK
-574 VNDIEKRHTEKTNGL
+574 VEDLAKENDNKVSGL
-589 SALIPVGQAAT
+589 DMVIPIGQAASI
-600 ADASDRNAYGKEY
+600 DASDRNAYGKEY
-613 LESKNSI
+613 VESKHAIN
-620 SRKVD
+620 RKVS

-662 KALLEEGTLDTASQ
+662 KTLLEEGTLDTASQ

>member
-197 SQLEFQKAQA
+197 SQLEYQKAQA
-207 EAQKYENDFYA
+207 EVQKYENEFLAA
-218 NNGKTEVSKALL
+218 NDDTSVSRALL
-230 AKDPTYLKLLGNI
+230 AKDPTYLKLLGNV

-267 GGKYAPKLPTDI
+267 GGQYAPKLPTDI
-279 APSVGTGSVEPTA
+279 APSVGSGSVKPTA
-292 SVQPTQEAVEAQ
+292 SVQPTQEAVAAQ

-324 IAADPKAQA
+324 IAANPKAQA
-333 IEPKTQDDF
+333 TKPKTEDDF
-342 VEDLNDSGFTS
+342 KDTLADSGFSDRTGS
-353 RVAELAPKNIQPTIN
+353 TIPEGLQPTFNKLIN
-368 ALLEGKIDI
+368 GDIDI
-377 NSEDGLN
+377 NSADGKKN
-384 KLALTEAYLNDRIKA
+384 LALLEASINDRIKA

-406 NIQPI
+406 NIQSV
-411 TLPRSKTAVADWQKN
+411 TLPTTQVGLADWKRK
-426 MKERGE
+426 MATRKEALNQE
-432 VFTRDTQLELE
+432 HQIALNE
-443 DAFGIKNTKGS
+443 AFGIKHTNNP
-454 NDLDPV
+454 NDIDPV
-460 KNLYKYALTQSK
+460 KNILKYALSESQYSK
-472 YSGDDS
+472 DDA
-478 KYRTKNDV
+478 KYQTKDDV
-486 LEALKEDKY
+486 IEALKQDKY
-495 AKQGGFDG
+495 AKQGWFDG
-503 NDLNER
+503 NDLQER
-509 VDKLLELFEPKEV
+509 AVKLLDRFEPKEV
-522 MRIVNAVTENGSREV
+522 MRIINAVTSNGTREANGLFNPFEN
-537 KGIFHS
+537 
-543 LIGDRDE
+543 DE
-550 YAAIDDLIRNAN
+550 YAAIDNLIRNVDKNPNLLNNLRIKVEDLAKENDN
-562 KDPKLVQKLREK
+562 KVS
-574 VNDIEKRHTEKTNGL
+574 GL
-589 SALIPVGQAAT
+589 DMVIPIGQAASI
-600 ADASDRNAYGKEY
+600 DASDRNAYGKEY
-613 LESKNSI
+613 VESKHAIN
-620 SRKVD
+620 RKVS

-716 SKVNTAALKKEADS
+716 SKVNTTALKKEADS

>member
-197 SQLEFQKAQA
+197 SQLEYQKAQA
-207 EAQKYENDFYA
+207 EVQKYENEFLAA
-218 NNGKTEVSKALL
+218 NDDTSVSRALL
-230 AKDPTYLKLLGNI
+230 AKDPTYLKLLGNV

-279 APSVGTGSVEPTA
+279 APSVGTGSVKPTA

-333 IEPKTQDDF
+333 TKPKTQDDF
-342 VEDLNDSGFTS
+342 KDTLADSGFSDRTGS
-353 RVAELAPKNIQPTIN
+353 TIPEGLQPTFNKLIN
-368 ALLEGKIDI
+368 GDIDI
-377 NSEDGLN
+377 NSADGKKN
-384 KLALTEAYLNDRIKA
+384 LALLEASINDRIKA

-406 NIQPI
+406 NIQSV
-411 TLPRSKTAVADWQKN
+411 TLPTTQVGLADWKRK
-426 MKERGE
+426 MATRKEALNQE
-432 VFTRDTQLELE
+432 HQIALNE
-443 DAFGIKNTKGS
+443 AFGIKYTNNP
-454 NDLDPV
+454 NDIDPV
-460 KNLYKYALTQSK
+460 KNILKYALSESQYSK
-472 YSGDDS
+472 DDA
-478 KYRTKNDV
+478 KYQTKDDV
-486 LEALKEDKY
+486 IEALKQDKY
-495 AKQGGFDG
+495 AKQGWFDG
-503 NDLNER
+503 NDLQER
-509 VDKLLELFEPKEV
+509 AVKLLDRFEPKEV
-522 MRIVNAVTENGSREV
+522 MRIINAVTSNGTRETNGLFNPFEN
-537 KGIFHS
+537 
-543 LIGDRDE
+543 DE
-550 YAAIDDLIRNAN
+550 YAAIDNLIRNVD
-562 KDPKLVQKLREK
+562 KDPNLLNNLRIK
-574 VNDIEKRHTEKTNGL
+574 VEDLAKENDNKVSGL
-589 SALIPVGQAAT
+589 DMVIPIGQAASI
-600 ADASDRNAYGKEY
+600 DASDRNAYGKEY
-613 LESKNSI
+613 VESKHAIN
-620 SRKVD
+620 RKVS

>member
-78 MNQLQAQGI
+78 INQLQAQGI

-197 SQLEFQKAQA
+197 SQLEYQKAQA
-207 EAQKYENDFYA
+207 EVQKYENEFLAA
-218 NNGKTEVSKALL
+218 NDDTSVSRALL
-230 AKDPTYLKLLGNI
+230 AKDPTYLKLLGNV

-267 GGKYAPKLPTDI
+267 GGQYAPKLPTDI
-279 APSVGTGSVEPTA
+279 APSVGSGSVKPTA

-333 IEPKTQDDF
+333 TKPKTQDDF
-342 VEDLNDSGFTS
+342 KDTLADSGFSDRTGS
-353 RVAELAPKNIQPTIN
+353 TIPEGLQPTFNKLIN
-368 ALLEGKIDI
+368 GDIDI
-377 NSEDGLN
+377 NSADGKKN
-384 KLALTEAYLNDRIKA
+384 LALLEASINDRIKA

-406 NIQPI
+406 NIQSV
-411 TLPRSKTAVADWQKN
+411 TLPTTQVGLADWKRK
-426 MKERGE
+426 MATRKEALNQE
-432 VFTRDTQLELE
+432 HQIALNE
-443 DAFGIKNTKGS
+443 AFGIKHTNNP
-454 NDLDPV
+454 NDIDPV
-460 KNLYKYALTQSK
+460 KNILKYALSESQYSK
-472 YSGDDS
+472 DDA
-478 KYRTKNDV
+478 KYQTKDDV
-486 LEALKEDKY
+486 IEALKQDKY
-495 AKQGGFDG
+495 AKQGWFDG
-503 NDLNER
+503 NDLQER
-509 VDKLLELFEPKEV
+509 AVKLLDRFEPKEV
-522 MRIVNAVTENGSREV
+522 MRIINAVTSNGTREANGLFNPFEN
-537 KGIFHS
+537 
-543 LIGDRDE
+543 DE
-550 YAAIDDLIRNAN
+550 YAAIDNLIRNVD
-562 KDPKLVQKLREK
+562 KDPNLLNNLRIK
-574 VNDIEKRHTEKTNGL
+574 VEDLAKENDNKVSGL
-589 SALIPVGQAAT
+589 DMVIPIGQAASI
-600 ADASDRNAYGKEY
+600 DASDRNAYGKEY
-613 LESKNSI
+613 VESKHAIN
-620 SRKVD
+620 RKVS

>member
-56 WNRNQNTQQIIS
+56 WNRNQNTQQIIN

-87 GNAQNAL
+87 DNAQNAL

-130 SPEQKELMSEI
+130 SPEQKALMSEI

-162 SNKQKSDLVNSV
+162 SNKQKFDLVNSV

-197 SQLEFQKAQA
+197 SQLEYQKAQA
-207 EAQKYENDFYA
+207 EVKKYENEFLAA
-218 NNGKTEVSKALL
+218 NDDTSVSRALL
-230 AKDPTYLKLLGNI
+230 AKDPTYLKLLGNV

-267 GGKYAPKLPTDI
+267 GGQYAPKLPTDI
-279 APSVGTGSVEPTA
+279 APSVGSGSVESTA
-292 SVQPTQEAVEAQ
+292 SAQPTQEAVAAQ

-324 IAADPKAQA
+324 IAANPKAQA
-333 IEPKTQDDF
+333 TKPKTEDDF
-342 VEDLNDSGFTS
+342 KDTLADSGFSDRTGS
-353 RVAELAPKNIQPTIN
+353 TIPEGLQPTFNKLIN
-368 ALLEGKIDI
+368 GDIDI
-377 NSEDGLN
+377 NSADGKKN
-384 KLALTEAYLNDRIKA
+384 LALLEASINDRIKA

-406 NIQPI
+406 NIQSV
-411 TLPRSKTAVADWQKN
+411 TLPTTQVGLADWKRK
-426 MKERGE
+426 MATRKEALNQE
-432 VFTRDTQLELE
+432 HQIALNE
-443 DAFGIKNTKGS
+443 AFGIKHTNNP
-454 NDLDPV
+454 NDIDPV
-460 KNLYKYALTQSK
+460 KNILKYALSESQYSK
-472 YSGDDS
+472 DDA
-478 KYRTKNDV
+478 KYQTKDDV
-486 LEALKEDKY
+486 IEALKQDKY
-495 AKQGGFDG
+495 AKQGWFDG
-503 NDLNER
+503 NDLQER
-509 VDKLLELFEPKEV
+509 AVKLLDRFEPKEV
-522 MRIVNAVTENGSREV
+522 MRIINAVTSNGTREANGLFNPFEN
-537 KGIFHS
+537 
-543 LIGDRDE
+543 DE
-550 YAAIDDLIRNAN
+550 YAAIDNLIRNVD
-562 KDPKLVQKLREK
+562 KDPNLLNNLRIK
-574 VNDIEKRHTEKTNGL
+574 VEDLAKENDDKVSGL
-589 SALIPVGQAAT
+589 DMVIPIGQAASI
-600 ADASDRNAYGKEY
+600 DASDRNAYGKEY
-613 LESKNSI
+613 VESKHAI
-620 SRKVD
+620 SRKVS

-716 SKVNTAALKKEADS
+716 SKVNTEDLKKEADS

>member
-68 KMHDADSLDA
+68 KMHAADSLDA

-197 SQLEFQKAQA
+197 SQLEYQKAQA
-207 EAQKYENDFYA
+207 EVKKYENEFLAA
-218 NNGKTEVSKALL
+218 NDDTSVSRALL
-230 AKDPTYLKLLGNI
+230 AKDPTYLKLLGNV
-243 EALGQTTNLIKSQ
+243 EALGQTINLIKSQ

-324 IAADPKAQA
+324 IAANPKAQA
-333 IEPKTQDDF
+333 TKPKTEDDF
-342 VEDLNDSGFTS
+342 KDTLADSGFSDRTGS
-353 RVAELAPKNIQPTIN
+353 TIPEGLQPTFNKLIN
-368 ALLEGKIDI
+368 GDIDI
-377 NSEDGLN
+377 NSADGKKN
-384 KLALTEAYLNDRIKA
+384 LALLEASINDRIKA

-406 NIQPI
+406 NIQSV
-411 TLPRSKTAVADWQKN
+411 TLPTTQVGLADWKRK
-426 MKERGE
+426 MATRKEALNQE
-432 VFTRDTQLELE
+432 HQIALNE
-443 DAFGIKNTKGS
+443 AFGIKHTNNP
-454 NDLDPV
+454 NDIDPV
-460 KNLYKYALTQSK
+460 KNILKYALSESQYSK
-472 YSGDDS
+472 DDA
-478 KYRTKNDV
+478 KYQTKDDV
-486 LEALKEDKY
+486 IEALKQDKY
-495 AKQGGFDG
+495 AKQGWFDG
-503 NDLNER
+503 NDLQER
-509 VDKLLELFEPKEV
+509 AVKLLDRFEPKEV
-522 MRIVNAVTENGSREV
+522 MRIINAVTSNGTREANGLFNPFEN
-537 KGIFHS
+537 
-543 LIGDRDE
+543 DE
-550 YAAIDDLIRNAN
+550 YAAIDNLIRNVD
-562 KDPKLVQKLREK
+562 KDPNLLNNLRIK
-574 VNDIEKRHTEKTNGL
+574 VEDLAKENDNKVSGL
-589 SALIPVGQAAT
+589 DMVIPIGQAASI
-600 ADASDRNAYGKEY
+600 DASDRNAYGKEY
-613 LESKNSI
+613 VESKHAIN
-620 SRKVD
+620 RKVS

-716 SKVNTAALKKEADS
+716 SKVNTTALKKEADS

>member
-197 SQLEFQKAQA
+197 SQLEYQKAQA
-207 EAQKYENDFYA
+207 EVQKYENEFLAA
-218 NNGKTEVSKALL
+218 NDDTSVSRALL
-230 AKDPTYLKLLGNI
+230 AKDPTYLKLLGNV

-267 GGKYAPKLPTDI
+267 GGQYAPKLPTDI
-279 APSVGTGSVEPTA
+279 APSVGSGSVKPTA

-324 IAADPKAQA
+324 IVANPKAQA
-333 IEPKTQDDF
+333 TKPKTQDDF
-342 VEDLNDSGFTS
+342 KDTLADSGFSDRTGS
-353 RVAELAPKNIQPTIN
+353 TIPEGLQPTFNKLIN
-368 ALLEGKIDI
+368 GDIDI
-377 NSEDGLN
+377 NSADGKKN
-384 KLALTEAYLNDRIKA
+384 LALLEASINDRIKA

-406 NIQPI
+406 NIQSV
-411 TLPRSKTAVADWQKN
+411 TLPTTQVGLADWKRK
-426 MKERGE
+426 MATRKEALNQE
-432 VFTRDTQLELE
+432 HQIALNE
-443 DAFGIKNTKGS
+443 AFGIKHTNNP
-454 NDLDPV
+454 NDIDPV
-460 KNLYKYALTQSK
+460 KNILKYALSESQYSK
-472 YSGDDS
+472 DDA
-478 KYRTKNDV
+478 KYQTKDDV
-486 LEALKEDKY
+486 IEALKQDKY
-495 AKQGGFDG
+495 AKQGWFDG
-503 NDLNER
+503 NDLQER
-509 VDKLLELFEPKEV
+509 AVKLLDRFEPKEV
-522 MRIVNAVTENGSREV
+522 MRIINAVTSNGTREANGLFNPFEN
-537 KGIFHS
+537 
-543 LIGDRDE
+543 DE
-550 YAAIDDLIRNAN
+550 YAAIDNLIRNVD
-562 KDPKLVQKLREK
+562 KDPNLLNNLRIK
-574 VNDIEKRHTEKTNGL
+574 VEDLAKENDNKVSGL
-589 SALIPVGQAAT
+589 DMVIPIGQAASI
-600 ADASDRNAYGKEY
+600 DASDRNAYGKEY
-613 LESKNSI
+613 VESKHAIN
-620 SRKVD
+620 RKVS

>member
-197 SQLEFQKAQA
+197 SQLEYQKAQA
-207 EAQKYENDFYA
+207 EVQKYENEFLAA
-218 NNGKTEVSKALL
+218 NDDTSVSRALL
-230 AKDPTYLKLLGNI
+230 AKDPTYLKLLGNV

-267 GGKYAPKLPTDI
+267 GGQYAPKLPTGI
-279 APSVGTGSVEPTA
+279 APSVGSGSVKPTA

-333 IEPKTQDDF
+333 TKPKTQDDF
-342 VEDLNDSGFTS
+342 KDTLADSGFSDRTGS
-353 RVAELAPKNIQPTIN
+353 TIPEGLQPTFNKLIN
-368 ALLEGKIDI
+368 GDIDI
-377 NSEDGLN
+377 NSADGKKN
-384 KLALTEAYLNDRIKA
+384 LALLEASINDRIKA

-406 NIQPI
+406 NIQSV
-411 TLPRSKTAVADWQKN
+411 TLPTTQVGLADWKRK
-426 MKERGE
+426 MATRKEALNQE
-432 VFTRDTQLELE
+432 HQIALNE
-443 DAFGIKNTKGS
+443 AFGIKHTNNP
-454 NDLDPV
+454 NDIDPV
-460 KNLYKYALTQSK
+460 KNILKYALSESQYSK
-472 YSGDDS
+472 DDA
-478 KYRTKNDV
+478 KYQTKDDV
-486 LEALKEDKY
+486 IEALKQDKY
-495 AKQGGFDG
+495 AKQGWFDG
-503 NDLNER
+503 NDLQER
-509 VDKLLELFEPKEV
+509 AVKLLDRFEPKEV
-522 MRIVNAVTENGSREV
+522 MRIINAVTSNGTREANGLFNPFEN
-537 KGIFHS
+537 
-543 LIGDRDE
+543 DE
-550 YAAIDDLIRNAN
+550 YAAIDNLIRNVD
-562 KDPKLVQKLREK
+562 KDPNLLNNLRIK
-574 VNDIEKRHTEKTNGL
+574 VEDLAKENDNKVSGL
-589 SALIPVGQAAT
+589 DMVIPIGQAASI
-600 ADASDRNAYGKEY
+600 DASDRNAYGKEY
-613 LESKNSI
+613 VESKHAIN
-620 SRKVD
+620 RKVS

>member
-56 WNRNQNTQQIIS
+56 WNRNQNTQQIINQ
-68 KMHDADSLDA
+68 MHNAESLDA
-78 MNQLQAQGI
+78 LQQLQTQGV

-108 AKATWATDTE
+108 AKAAWANDVE

-130 SPEQKELMSEI
+130 SPKQKELMSEI

-149 IEAAQAKLNTGKF
+149 IEAAQAKLNSSNF
-162 SNKQKSDLVNSV
+162 SNKEKSNLVNSI

-197 SQLEFQKAQA
+197 SQLEYQKAQA
-207 EAQKYENDFYA
+207 EVQKYVNDFLA
-218 NNGKTEVSKALL
+218 TNGDTSVSRALL
-230 AKDPTYLKLLGNI
+230 TKDPTYLKLQGNI
-243 EALGQTTNLIKSQ
+243 EALGQTTNLLQSQ

-267 GGKYAPKLPTDI
+267 GGKYAPKLSTDTT
-279 APSVGTGSVEPTA
+279 SSLGTGSVEPTVL
-292 SVQPTQEAVEAQ
+292 VQPTQEAVTTQ
-304 QALNQENP
+304 QTLNQENS
-312 NTVSSVAERVAQ
+312 NTVSNVAERVAQ
-324 IAADPKAQA
+324 IATNPKEQ
-333 IEPKTQDDF
+333 ITKPKTQDDF
-342 VEDLNDSGFTS
+342 AEDLNDSGFTS
-353 RVAELAPKNIQPTIN
+353 RIADLAPTGIQPTIN

-377 NSEDGLN
+377 NSEDGLK
-384 KLALTEAYLNDRIKA
+384 KLSLAEAYLNDRIKA

-406 NIQPI
+406 NIQPVTI
-411 TLPRSKTAVADWQKN
+411 PRSKTAVADWQKN

-432 VFTRDTQLELE
+432 VFARDTQLELE
-443 DAFGIKNTKGS
+443 EAFGIKNTNGS

-460 KNLYKYALTQSK
+460 KNLYKTALTQSE
-472 YSGDDS
+472 YSKDDS

-486 LEALKEDKY
+486 LEVLNQKKY
-495 AKQGGFDG
+495 DQGWFDG
-503 NDLNER
+503 NDLKER
-509 VDKLLELFEPKEV
+509 AVKLLDFFEPKEV
-522 MRIVNAVTENGSREV
+522 MRIINSVTENGTREAN
-537 KGIFHS
+537 GASSS
-543 LIGDRDE
+543 LTTGDE
-550 YAAIDDLIRNAN
+550 YARIDNLIRDVN

-625 AEVKAKEDVEAL
+625 AEIKAKEDVEAL
-637 KQKADIASTNTSIN
+637 KQKADIASTNTAIN
-651 KAAEEF
+651 DASERF

-662 KALLEEGTLDTASQ
+662 KTLLEEGTLDTATQ

-685 EVPRDLDEKELDK
+685 EVPKDLNEKELDK

-716 SKVNTAALKKEADS
+716 SKVNTAALKKEADN

>member
-56 WNRNQNTQQIIS
+56 WNRNQNTQQIINQ
-68 KMHDADSLDA
+68 MHNADSLDA

-207 EAQKYENDFYA
+207 EVKKYENEFLAA
-218 NNGKTEVSKALL
+218 NDDTSVSRALL
-230 AKDPTYLKLLGNI
+230 AKDPTYLKLLGNV

-267 GGKYAPKLPTDI
+267 GGQYAPKLPTDI
-279 APSVGTGSVEPTA
+279 APSVGSGSVEPTA

-312 NTVSSVAERVAQ
+312 NTLSSVAERVAQ
-324 IAADPKAQA
+324 IAANPKAQA
-333 IEPKTQDDF
+333 TKPKTEDDF
-342 VEDLNDSGFTS
+342 KDTLADSGFSDRTGS
-353 RVAELAPKNIQPTIN
+353 TIPEGLQPTFNKLIN
-368 ALLEGKIDI
+368 GDIDI
-377 NSEDGLN
+377 NSADGKKN
-384 KLALTEAYLNDRIKA
+384 LALLEASINDRIKA

-406 NIQPI
+406 NIQSV
-411 TLPRSKTAVADWQKN
+411 TLPTTQVGLADWKRK
-426 MKERGE
+426 MTTRKEALNQE
-432 VFTRDTQLELE
+432 HQIALNE
-443 DAFGIKNTKGS
+443 AFGIKHTNNP
-454 NDLDPV
+454 NDIDPV
-460 KNLYKYALTQSK
+460 RNILKYALSESQYSK
-472 YSGDDS
+472 DDA
-478 KYRTKNDV
+478 KYQTKDDV
-486 LEALKEDKY
+486 IEALKQDKY
-495 AKQGGFDG
+495 AKQGWFDG
-503 NDLNER
+503 NDLQER
-509 VDKLLELFEPKEV
+509 AVKLLDRFEPKEV
-522 MRIVNAVTENGSREV
+522 MRIINAVTSNGTREANGLFNPFEN
-537 KGIFHS
+537 
-543 LIGDRDE
+543 DE
-550 YAAIDDLIRNAN
+550 YATIDNLIRNVD
-562 KDPKLVQKLREK
+562 KDPNLLNNLRIK
-574 VNDIEKRHTEKTNGL
+574 VEDLAKENDNKVSGL
-589 SALIPVGQAAT
+589 DMVIPIGQAASI
-600 ADASDRNAYGKEY
+600 DASDRNAYGKEY
-613 LESKNSI
+613 VESKHAIN
-620 SRKVD
+620 RKVS

>member
-130 SPEQKELMSEI
+130 SPEQKALMSEI

-149 IEAAQAKLNTGKF
+149 VESAQAKLNSSNF

-180 NKEFNLKYA
+180 NKDFNLKYA

-207 EAQKYENDFYA
+207 EVQKYENDFYA
-218 NNGKTEVSKALL
+218 NNDKTEVSKALL
-230 AKDPTYLKLLGNI
+230 AKDPTYLKLLGNV
-243 EALGQTTNLIKSQ
+243 EALGQTTNLLQSQ
-256 LDMYG
+256 LDMFG
-261 SSKILN
+261 SSKIVN

-279 APSVGTGSVEPTA
+279 APSTGTGSVEPTA
-292 SVQPTQEAVEAQ
+292 SVQPTQEAVSAQ
-304 QALNQENP
+304 QALNQEVP
-312 NTVSSVAERVAQ
+312 NSVTSIAERAAQ

-333 IEPKTQDDF
+333 TKPKTQDDF
-342 VEDLNDSGFTS
+342 KDTLADSGFSDRTGS
-353 RVAELAPKNIQPTIN
+353 TIPEGLQPTFNKLIN
-368 ALLEGKIDI
+368 GDIDI
-377 NSEDGLN
+377 NSADGKKN
-384 KLALTEAYLNDRIKA
+384 LALLEASINDRIKA

-406 NIQPI
+406 NIQSV
-411 TLPRSKTAVADWQKN
+411 TLPTTQVGLADWKRK
-426 MKERGE
+426 MATRKEALNQE
-432 VFTRDTQLELE
+432 HQIALNK
-443 DAFGIKNTKGS
+443 AFGIKHTNNP
-454 NDLDPV
+454 NDIDPV
-460 KNLYKYALTQSK
+460 KNILKYALSESQYSK
-472 YSGDDS
+472 DDA
-478 KYRTKNDV
+478 KYQTKDDV
-486 LEALKEDKY
+486 IEALKQDKY
-495 AKQGGFDG
+495 AKQGWFDG
-503 NDLNER
+503 NDLQER
-509 VDKLLELFEPKEV
+509 AVKLLDRFEPKEV
-522 MRIVNAVTENGSREV
+522 MRIINAVTSNGTREANGLFNPFEN
-537 KGIFHS
+537 
-543 LIGDRDE
+543 DE
-550 YAAIDDLIRNAN
+550 YAAIDNLIRNVD
-562 KDPKLVQKLREK
+562 KDPNLLNNLRIK
-574 VNDIEKRHTEKTNGL
+574 VEDLAKENDNKVSGL
-589 SALIPVGQAAT
+589 DMVIPIGQAASI
-600 ADASDRNAYGKEY
+600 DASDRNAYGKEY
-613 LESKNSI
+613 VESKHAIN
-620 SRKVD
+620 RKVS

-637 KQKADIASTNTSIN
+637 KQKANIASTNTSIN

>member
-149 IEAAQAKLNTGKF
+149 VEGAQAKLNSSNF
-162 SNKQKSDLVNSV
+162 SNKQKSDLVNSI

-180 NKEFNLKYA
+180 NKDFNLKYA

-207 EAQKYENDFYA
+207 EAQKYENDFFA

-230 AKDPTYLKLLGNI
+230 AKDPTYLKLQANI
-243 EALGQTTNLIKSQ
+243 EALGQTTNLLQSQ
-256 LDMYG
+256 LDMFG
-261 SSKILN
+261 SSKIVN

-279 APSVGTGSVEPTA
+279 APSTGSGSTEPTA
-292 SVQPTQEAVEAQ
+292 SVEPTQEAVSAQ
-304 QALNQENP
+304 QALNQEVP
-312 NTVSSVAERVAQ
+312 NSVTSIAERAAQ
-324 IAADPKAQA
+324 IATNPKAQVTKSQTENEFKDNLA
-333 IEPKTQDDF
+333 DA
-342 VEDLNDSGFTS
+342 GF
-353 RVAELAPKNIQPTIN
+353 AERTGSTIPPALQPTYNKLIN
-368 ALLEGKIDI
+368 GDIDI
-377 NSEDGLN
+377 NSADGKKN
-384 KLALTEAYLNDRIKA
+384 LALLEAHLNDRIKA
-399 YNKRTGS
+399 FNKQTGS
-406 NIQPI
+406 NIQPV
-411 TLPRSKTAVADWQKN
+411 TLPTTQVGLADWKRK
-426 MKERGE
+426 MASRKEALNQE
-432 VFTRDTQLELE
+432 HQVALNDI
-443 DAFGIKNTKGS
+443 FGIKHTNNP
-454 NDLDPV
+454 NDIDPTR
-460 KNLYKYALTQSK
+460 NILKYALSESQYSK
-472 YSGDDS
+472 DDA
-478 KYRTKNDV
+478 KYQTKDDV
-486 LEALKEDKY
+486 IEALKQDKY
-495 AKQGGFDG
+495 AKQGWFDG
-503 NDLNER
+503 NDLQER
-509 VDKLLELFEPKEV
+509 AVKLLDRFEPKEV
-522 MRIVNAVTENGSREV
+522 MRIINAVTSNGTREANGLFNPFEN
-537 KGIFHS
+537 
-543 LIGDRDE
+543 DE
-550 YAAIDDLIRNAN
+550 YGAIDDLIRNVD
-562 KDPKLVQKLREK
+562 KDPNLLNNLRIK
-574 VNDIEKRHTEKTNGL
+574 VEDLAKENDNKVSGL
-589 SALIPVGQAAT
+589 DMVIPIGQAASI
-600 ADASDRNAYGKEY
+600 DASDRNAYGKEY
-613 LESKNSI
+613 VESKHAIN
-620 SRKVD
+620 RKVS

>member
-197 SQLEFQKAQA
+197 SQLEYQKAQA
-207 EAQKYENDFYA
+207 EVQKYENEFLAA
-218 NNGKTEVSKALL
+218 NDDTSVSRALL
-230 AKDPTYLKLLGNI
+230 AKDPTYLKLLGNV

-324 IAADPKAQA
+324 IVANPKAQA
-333 IEPKTQDDF
+333 TKPKTEDDF
-342 VEDLNDSGFTS
+342 KDTLADSGFSDRTGS
-353 RVAELAPKNIQPTIN
+353 TIPEGLQPTFNKLIN
-368 ALLEGKIDI
+368 GDIDI
-377 NSEDGLN
+377 NSADGKKN
-384 KLALTEAYLNDRIKA
+384 LALLEASINDRIKA

-406 NIQPI
+406 NIQSV
-411 TLPRSKTAVADWQKN
+411 TLPTTQVGLADWKRK
-426 MKERGE
+426 MATRKEALNQE
-432 VFTRDTQLELE
+432 HQIALNE
-443 DAFGIKNTKGS
+443 AFGIKHTNNP
-454 NDLDPV
+454 NDIDPV
-460 KNLYKYALTQSK
+460 KNILKYALSESQYSK
-472 YSGDDS
+472 DDA
-478 KYRTKNDV
+478 KYQTKDDV
-486 LEALKEDKY
+486 IEALKQDKY
-495 AKQGGFDG
+495 AKQGWFDG
-503 NDLNER
+503 NDLQER
-509 VDKLLELFEPKEV
+509 AVKLLDRFEPKEV
-522 MRIVNAVTENGSREV
+522 MRIINAVTSNGTREANGLFNPFEN
-537 KGIFHS
+537 
-543 LIGDRDE
+543 DE
-550 YAAIDDLIRNAN
+550 YAAIDNLIRNVD
-562 KDPKLVQKLREK
+562 KDPNLLNNLRIK
-574 VNDIEKRHTEKTNGL
+574 VEDLAKENDNKVSGL
-589 SALIPVGQAAT
+589 DMVIPIGQAASI
-600 ADASDRNAYGKEY
+600 DASDRNAYGKEY
-613 LESKNSI
+613 VESKHAIN
-620 SRKVD
+620 RKVS

>member
-108 AKATWATDTE
+108 AKATWTTDTE

-130 SPEQKELMSEI
+130 SPEQKALMSEI

-149 IEAAQAKLNTGKF
+149 VESAQAKLNSSNF

-180 NKEFNLKYA
+180 NKDFNLKYA

-207 EAQKYENDFYA
+207 EVQKYENDFYA
-218 NNGKTEVSKALL
+218 NNDKTEVSKALL
-230 AKDPTYLKLLGNI
+230 AKDPTYLKLLGNV
-243 EALGQTTNLIKSQ
+243 EALGQTTNLLQSQ
-256 LDMYG
+256 LDMFG
-261 SSKILN
+261 SSKIVN

-279 APSVGTGSVEPTA
+279 APSTDSGSVEPTDLEQ
-292 SVQPTQEAVEAQ
+292 STQEAVSAQ
-304 QALNQENP
+304 QALNQEVP
-312 NTVSSVAERVAQ
+312 NSVTSIAERAAQ
-324 IAADPKAQA
+324 IATNPKAQA
-333 IEPKTQDDF
+333 TKSQTENEFKDNLADA
-342 VEDLNDSGFTS
+342 GF
-353 RVAELAPKNIQPTIN
+353 AERTGSTIPPALQPTYNKLIN
-368 ALLEGKIDI
+368 GDIDI
-377 NSEDGLN
+377 NSADGKKN
-384 KLALTEAYLNDRIKA
+384 LALLEAHLNDSIKA
-399 YNKRTGS
+399 FNKQTGS
-406 NIQPI
+406 NIQPV
-411 TLPRSKTAVADWQKN
+411 TLPTTQVGLADWKRK
-426 MKERGE
+426 MASRKEALNQE
-432 VFTRDTQLELE
+432 HQVALNDI
-443 DAFGIKNTKGS
+443 FGIKHTNNP
-454 NDLDPV
+454 NDIDPTR
-460 KNLYKYALTQSK
+460 NILKYALTDSEYSK
-472 YSGDDS
+472 DDA
-478 KYRTKNDV
+478 KYQTKDDV
-486 LEALKEDKY
+486 IEALKQDKY
-495 AKQGGFDG
+495 AKQGWFDG
-503 NDLNER
+503 NDLQER
-509 VDKLLELFEPKEV
+509 AVKLLDRFEPKEV
-522 MRIVNAVTENGSREV
+522 MRIINSVTSNGTREA
-537 KGIFHS
+537 KGILNPFEVN
-543 LIGDRDE
+543 E
-550 YAAIDDLIRNAN
+550 YAAIDNLIRNVD
-562 KDPKLVQKLREK
+562 KDPNLLNDLRRQVEDVTK
-574 VNDIEKRHTEKTNGL
+574 VNDNKVSGL
-589 SALIPVGQAAT
+589 DMIIPIGQAASV
-600 ADASDRNAYGKEY
+600 DASDRNAYGKEY
-613 LESKNSI
+613 VESKHAIN
-620 SRKVD
+620 RKVD
-625 AEVKAKEDVEAL
+625 SEVKAKQAVEDL
-637 KQKADIASTNTSIN
+637 KQKADIAETNTAIN
-651 KAAEEF
+651 DAAERF

-662 KALLEEGTLDTASQ
+662 KALLEEGTLDTATQ

-685 EVPRDLDEKELDK
+685 KVPTDLDEKELDK

-705 LPAEKLKKLIQ
+705 LPAEKLKTLIQ
-716 SKVNTAALKKEADS
+716 SKVNTATLKKEADR